1 MKVLIAGATGLIG
14 NHLLHSLIDDNH
26 FTEITILVRQ
36 EIEMSH
42 FKVNQIVFNYEN
54 DKEYAK
60 LPEYDAIFCCLGT
73 TIKKAKSKRNFTKV
87 DYEYPKKLAELV
99 KTKKYLLVSSMGAD
113 AKSLIFYSRTKGL
126 LEKSLTEMNLNALH
140 IFRPSQLGGNRKE
153 FRLGEQISDRFM
165 RLFDTL
171 IPSNFK
177 LIKAKTVAEAMK
189 IKSLGSQ
196 KGTHI
201 YLSGDITQ
209 IVENEN

>member
-42 FKVNQIVFNYEN
+42 FKVNQIVFDYEN
-54 DKEYAK
+54 DKEYDK
-60 LPEYDAIFCCLGT
+60 LPEYDAIYCCLGT

-87 DYEYPKKLAELV
+87 DFEYPKKLAELV

-126 LEKSLTEMNLNALH
+126 LEKSLTEMKLNALH

-201 YLSGDITQ
+201 YLSGEITQ